1 MQAFLYSPSPYGYHD
16 LTIEETYLCIV
27 GMPRNSIRKE
37 NYSVESIFFVSPIR
51 VKITKNFAINSFK
64 KKKLH
69 VVSIF
74 LFYRFQS
81 PISDDCVNICDVI
94 HTCIT

>member
-16 LTIEETYLCIV
+16 LTIQEMYLCIV
-27 GMPRNSIRKE
+27 EMPRNSIRKE
-37 NYSVESIFFVSPIR
+37 NYSIEPIFRFADSRKNHKEFCNQFV
-51 VKITKNFAINSFK
+51 KKK

-81 PISDDCVNICDVI
+81 PINSDCVNICNVI
-94 HTCIT
+94 